1 MISAAAVWAIW
12 GSDMFP
18 EEQDPTGSK
27 LIIHPGILDMKLT
40 RFHNKIRKTGRPMS

>member
-18 EEQDPTGSK
+18 EEPDPTGSK
-27 LIIHPGILDMKLT
+27 LIIHPEFSI
-40 RFHNKIRKTGRPMS
+40 